1 MINSAQIRIVSGL
14 ILFAYVLIHFL
25 NHSLGLISLD
35 VLESVGQF
43 LQAFWRFP
51 PVNIILYAALLAHFI
66 AACTK
71 LFQRRTLKMPPREWA
86 QTVLGFSI
94 PFLMAGHILR
104 TRIASLEYGI
114 DDTYTYVLMTT
125 IVSSSYAGW
134 IYATGVVAAWG
145 HGVIGLYMWVRLKSW
160 FNPVHRE
167 LGLAFAVLLPCFALG
182 GFLTAGRHLV
192 PLAADADFMN
202 DYNASLNVPD
212 ERIWSELARDVDV
225 VRWSLLTIV
234 VLLILARL
242 VRRAM
247 NIRKGEILIDYTDGP
262 TVKQGIGPTLLE
274 MSKIANVPHANVC
287 GGRGRC
293 STCRVRITY
302 SKLDLSE
309 PEETECSVL
318 KRINAP
324 EDVRLACQIRPQSDI
339 GVVRL
344 LPPDAKATSVH
355 SMARWATG
363 EEKVITVMFADLR
376 DFTKT
381 SENRLPFDVV
391 YLINQFS
398 KAMGEVVE
406 KHGGWIDK
414 FLGDGFMALFGF
426 DDDAQQSSQ
435 QAIAA
440 ASEMMQVL
448 DDLNA
453 RLTNNLD
460 EPLRMGI
467 GIHTG
472 PVILGEMG
480 YGSGRRLTA
489 VGDTVNVANRLENAA
504 KEQKC
509 GLCLSHD
516 TAEYARASIPKQ
528 FRRQITVRGKKD
540 ELAIYALNAGDRATI
555 EFEQ

>member
-1 MINSAQIRIVSGL
+1 
-14 ILFAYVLIHFL
+14 
-25 NHSLGLISLD
+25 
-35 VLESVGQF
+35 
-43 LQAFWRFP
+43 
-51 PVNIILYAALLAHFI
+51 
-66 AACTK
+66 
-71 LFQRRTLKMPPREWA
+71 
-86 QTVLGFSI
+86 
-94 PFLMAGHILR
+94 
-104 TRIASLEYGI
+104 
-114 DDTYTYVLMTT
+114 MTT

-509 GLCLSHD
+509 GVCLSHD

-555 EFEQ
+555 EFEH